1 MSIVDCPLSID
12 LFGVLTRLVGT
23 TSIVVAPRPGAT
35 VADVLMDLA
44 AAHPETKDVLS
55 RCACAIGDR
64 VVPRTQAVRAGER
77 LALLPPVSG
86 G

>member
-1 MSIVDCPLSID
+1 MSIVDCRLSIE

-23 TSIVVAPRPGAT
+23 SSIVVALRPGAT

-44 AAHPETKDVLS
+44 AAHPETNDVLAE
-55 RCACAIGDR
+55 CAFAIGDR
-64 VVPRTQAVRAGER
+64 LVPRTRAVRAGER